1 MIAYDINGR
10 SYSLNES
17 NLGGGEGKLYSVAN
31 HPELYAKIFKEEK
44 RTRGREAKILEW
56 EYMFEA
62 NELDKNFSDQV
73 VIPRKCLYSQKSG
86 QNIQTFLGYLMEKQT
101 SFKVL
106 KDVYVEND
114 LSYAQR
120 VWAARNLCILT
131 NRVHSAQRGITI
143 GDYNADN
150 IVIFPQTSTAKFI
163 DVDSF
168 QLTIHRSNKRILCPC
183 TVGVP
188 EFMAPEIARRLK
200 KEKTDLENVDQDA
213 DNPVF
218 NKYTDLYAMAYH
230 IFALLMNGSS
240 PFASMANMEEISQHP
255 SKNVSSIDIDQFH
268 AAEKGEFVFARH
280 LLFKKAPEYAP
291 KYKMLSPELR
301 KLFERAFIEG
311 AKNPKVRPEAKEFY
325 DALTEYLE
333 SLEECHCGHYGH
345 YMPSTYTGECEW
357 CRIENLK

>member
-114 LSYAQR
+114 LSYAQK

-301 KLFERAFIEG
+301 KLFERAFIGG
-311 AKNPKVRPEAKEFY
+311 AKDPTVRPDAMEFY
-325 DALTEYLE
+325 NALTEYFQ
-333 SLEECHCGHYGH
+333 SLKKCECGH
-345 YMPSTYTGECEW
+345 YMPSNYKGECEW
-357 CRIENLK
+357 CRINRAEG

>member
-1 MIAYDINGR
+1 M
-10 SYSLNES
+10 
-17 NLGGGEGKLYSVAN
+17 
-31 HPELYAKIFKEEK
+31 EL
-44 RTRGREAKILEW
+44 
-56 EYMFEA
+56 
-62 NELDKNFSDQV
+62 
-73 VIPRKCLYSQKSG
+73 
-86 QNIQTFLGYLMEKQT
+86 
-101 SFKVL
+101 
-106 KDVYVEND
+106 
-114 LSYAQR
+114 LS
-120 VWAARNLCILT
+120 
-131 NRVHSAQRGITI
+131 SPQRGITI

-268 AAEKGEFVFARH
+268 AAEKGNSCLHVIYFSKKHRSMHQNTKCFLQNCGSYLNA
-280 LLFKKAPEYAP
+280 LL
-291 KYKMLSPELR
+291 LR
-301 KLFERAFIEG
+301 ERKIRKCVQKQ
-311 AKNPKVRPEAKEFY
+311 KNFMM
-325 DALTEYLE
+325 
-333 SLEECHCGHYGH
+333 H
-345 YMPSTYTGECEW
+345 
-357 CRIENLK
+357 